1 MSALPTFE
9 IDVQALATSCGLKP
23 SAALTGGVY
32 ILDEA
37 KLRSFAL
44 AAIASMSLRDVQA
57 LADDEAGGHDLF
69 RHPAV
74 QAQMGSAIPS

>member
-1 MSALPTFE
+1 MNALPTLE

-23 SAALTGGVY
+23 SQALTGGVY

-44 AAIASMSLRDVQA
+44 AAIASMSLREVQT
-57 LADDEAGGHDLF
+57 LSGDEVDGDDLF
-69 RHPAV
+69 HHPAV